1 MTAKAARLLRLAPLS
16 NPISNIATISS
27 EMILR
32 SLGLRVFHFLLSF
45 FEESIVDSFPSDAI
59 EEAIE
64 EAVFEALTMC
74 FLP

>member
-1 MTAKAARLLRLAPLS
+1 
-16 NPISNIATISS
+16 
-27 EMILR
+27 
-32 SLGLRVFHFLLSF
+32 LSF

>member
-16 NPISNIATISS
+16 SPISIIAIISS

-32 SLGLRVFHFLLSF
+32 SLGLRLFHFSLNF
-45 FEESIVDSFPSDAI
+45 FEESIIDSLPQDAI